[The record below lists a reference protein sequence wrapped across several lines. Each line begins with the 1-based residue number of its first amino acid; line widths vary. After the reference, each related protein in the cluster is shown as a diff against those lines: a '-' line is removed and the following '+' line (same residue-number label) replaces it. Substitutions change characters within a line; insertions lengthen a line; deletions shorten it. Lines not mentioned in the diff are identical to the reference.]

1 MDSDDDQKNKITK
14 RKKQKT
20 GVIQRYISNVSD
32 VLSPIWVR
40 RIIQINDGFEWFVL
54 GCRYNFLLY
63 FRVFLVV
70 LYITYETLK

>member
-1 MDSDDDQKNKITK
+1 MDPDDDQKNKITK

-54 GCRYNFLLY
+54 GCRYNFLLHL
-63 FRVFLVV
+63 RLFLVI
-70 LYITYETLK
+70 LYFTYETFK